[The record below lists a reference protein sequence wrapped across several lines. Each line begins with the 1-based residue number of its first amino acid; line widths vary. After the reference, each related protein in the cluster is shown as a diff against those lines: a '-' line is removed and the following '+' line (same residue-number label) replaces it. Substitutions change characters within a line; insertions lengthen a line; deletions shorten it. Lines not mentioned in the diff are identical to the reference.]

1 MRKIAALLAGLLAST
16 GLALMAAPA
25 AHAASC
31 DGTYT
36 IVVGG
41 YTDRDSTIFYS
52 PSNSIS
58 QRVGYSA
65 ELNSQSARQ
74 GVDELNR
81 LIRDQRAACPG
92 QHAKAIGFSEGAAV
106 VHIWVTENWQSFDN
120 VNAVLIADPK
130 RNPNGLGG
138 NGLAGQAP
146 SVIFGP
152 IVGYPLVGVD
162 SFFGNVPTVS
172 LCADDIICDEL
183 APSGW
188 IGYAQHKH
196 TENYSFN
203 VDNYSD
209 DGVGQWFDGQYY
221 PDR

>member
-1 MRKIAALLAGLLAST
+1 MKKTAAVLAGLTLAAGFT
-16 GLALMAAPA
+16 FAAPA
-25 AHAASC
+25 SASAASC

-41 YTDRDSTIFYS
+41 YTDRDSMIFS
-52 PSNSIS
+52 GNIS

-65 ELNSQSARQ
+65 EVNSQSARQ
-74 GVDELNR
+74 GVDELNH

-106 VHIWVTENWQSFDN
+106 VHIWVTENWPSFDN

-130 RNPNGLGG
+130 RDPHGLGG
-138 NGLAGQAP
+138 PGLAGQAP
-146 SVIFGP
+146 SVVFGP

-172 LCADDIICDEL
+172 LCTDDIICDEG
-183 APSGW
+183 AASGW
-188 IGYAQHKH
+188 LGYFQHKH
-196 TENYSFN
+196 TDNYDFN
-203 VDNYSD
+203 VDVYSD
-209 DGVGQWFDGQYY
+209 DGVGQWFNGQYF